1 MKNAFQKVIWRTIK
15 NERKRFFSI
24 LLITLL
30 GVTTLTGVTA
40 SCRDLRYSADRFFD
54 EQNLYDLSIMSTLG
68 LTQEDVSALEKME
81 GVEAAEGTYS
91 VQVDTQVDGQSAGAE
106 VKELSKKGI
115 NVPYVIEGRLP
126 ENDREIA
133 VTELYMKDTGKSI
146 GDTLDFT
153 EKTDEDETKTE
164 GGEDTESV
172 FKNTEYTITG
182 TVVDAENVNS
192 AEGSAAFRSTSLTD
206 YTFFV
211 VPEAMD
217 SDVYTEIYLTLSNT
231 DDLLCY
237 SDEYEETV
245 EAVKD
250 RIEKEI
256 KDRREQARYD
266 AVIEEAMAQIDDAQA
281 EMDSEFAKA
290 DGEIADAR
298 KEINDGKK
306 ELEEGQ
312 KQLEDQ
318 ERQAEKAFGDA
329 RTEISDGYA
338 ELEEGQQEIDSRQQQ
353 LEEGRQQLQEGKE
366 TLAQKEEETR
376 QQLAEAKAQLNDQ
389 KEQTENSYQEA
400 LAQVNTISEQF
411 GSLWPESQ
419 WKALTEA
426 SAQGTSGS
434 ELERI
439 RQEFLSALQPVI
451 DGMVMGIDGQITG
464 LDPESEDYEQQIGVL
479 NGQKESLQSMPDQ
492 LISLAAGIGALEG
505 ARETIAQQ
513 EAQLSS
519 QEARAEAEFAKAEQE
534 LARQEA
540 QLADGEAQ
548 LEAARREIEQGR
560 QELADGEAQLA
571 RQEEEADRQIQE
583 GRREIEEGRQELADG
598 EAQLADEIQTYQD
611 EKDKAEKELA
621 DARSQVDEIEMAR
634 WYIQDRSVL
643 NGYSNIESDS
653 SSIEALGT
661 VFPVIFFIVAILIGL
676 TTITRLVEEERGL
689 VGTYKALGFSN
700 HEIRF
705 KYVFFALTA
714 CLLGG
719 AAGDLCGFVLLPKIV
734 FVIFDTMY
742 LLPEYAV
749 RFDLMYGLGGAVLFI
764 LGITLAALYACR
776 AELKHTPAALMRPK
790 TPHAGSRIFLERIPV
805 VWKKLSFLNK
815 VAARNIFRYKKR
827 LFMTVLG
834 IMGCTA
840 LVICGFT
847 IKDTVSDLLP
857 RQYEQIYQYDLMAV
871 STADDNEK
879 LISYMEKDG
888 EISDYVNILVDSITV
903 ENRKGETESLQMYV
917 IPEGKTLDS
926 YIRLEDLKGN
936 PLSLETGDIYLTQN
950 AAEFLDLK
958 KGDKMLIQDSKL
970 EQQEVTLSQVAQN
983 YLGNTVYMTEDTY
996 KSLFGAY
1003 EPNSVL
1009 AHFSDTCKDQ
1019 IGYTDTLGRQDGMV
1033 SVSSTQEMEQDF
1045 SAAFYLVN
1053 MVVYIILILAAALAF
1068 VVLFTLSTTNI
1079 SERVRELATIKVLG
1093 FYNNE
1098 VHLYVNKETLILT
1111 AAGILLGL
1119 PFGHVL
1125 GNVLAGLLKM
1135 PSIQFV
1141 ASIHPVSYL
1150 ISAVLSLAFALIVN
1164 LVTNRIL
1171 NKIDMVEALKSVE

>member
-451 DGMVMGIDGQITG
+451 DGMVMGIDGQIAG

-519 QEARAEAEFAKAEQE
+519 QEARAEADFAKAEQE
-534 LARQEA
+534 LARQ
-540 QLADGEAQ
+540 
-548 LEAARREIEQGR
+548 
-560 QELADGEAQLA
+560 
-571 RQEEEADRQIQE
+571 
-583 GRREIEEGRQELADG
+583 

-676 TTITRLVEEERGL
+676 TSITRLVEEERGL

>member
-182 TVVDAENVNS
+182 TAVDAENVNS

-312 KQLEDQ
+312 KQLEDR

-439 RQEFLSALQPVI
+439 RQDFLSALQPVI
-451 DGMVMGIDGQITG
+451 DGMVMGIDGQIAG

-519 QEARAEAEFAKAEQE
+519 QEARAEAEFAKAE
-534 LARQEA
+534 
-540 QLADGEAQ
+540 
-548 LEAARREIEQGR
+548 
-560 QELADGEAQLA
+560 
-571 RQEEEADRQIQE
+571 
-583 GRREIEEGRQELADG
+583 QELADG

-676 TTITRLVEEERGL
+676 TSITRLVEEERGL

>member
-513 EAQLSS
+513 
-519 QEARAEAEFAKAEQE
+519 
-534 LARQEA
+534 
-540 QLADGEAQ
+540 
-548 LEAARREIEQGR
+548 
-560 QELADGEAQLA
+560 
-571 RQEEEADRQIQE
+571 
-583 GRREIEEGRQELADG
+583 